1 MKNPILN
8 AVHQTATGLRKSGAI
23 TDVTMGE
30 FDKLC
35 LQHLAQGELDVQNNR
50 LTTQEIVFETLRT
63 SLLAK
68 VTEPKGL
75 HHNSSDRKER

>member
-8 AVHQTATGLRKSGAI
+8 AVHQTASGLRKSEAI
-23 TDVTMGE
+23 TDETMRE

-35 LQHLAQGELDVQNNR
+35 LQHLAQSELDVQSNR
-50 LTTQEIVFETLRT
+50 LTTQEIVFDSLRE

-68 VTEPKGL
+68 SIEPKGV
-75 HHNSSDRKER
+75 HHSSSDREER